1 MPPPAEPAR
10 ADAALEPSA
19 RVIAVQDGV
28 ASIRA
33 EPGVAVA
40 KNAAA
45 LLLPSRPGPDGRQ
58 ERLLAEVLRVRGS
71 EADLQVFESTA
82 GVAVGDPVV
91 LTGRPLS
98 VRLGPGLLGSLF
110 DGLQRPLEALAAAHG
125 TFLPR
130 GAEAPPLDPAA
141 RWAFAPAVRSGDR
154 VKAGDVLGTVEER
167 HIRHRIMAPFDLD
180 GCWTVL
186 WIEAGV
192 AGVLDVVAEL
202 GGPGGARRP
211 VRLAQD
217 WPIRT
222 PLPAGLLAA
231 GRAERLRPDRPLVTT
246 LRIIDTLFPVALG
259 GTAAIPGPFGAGKT
273 VLQGLIARYSEVDVV
288 VSVACGERAGEVVEM
303 IRDFA
308 RMEDPRHGG
317 ALLDRTVIV
326 CNTSSMPVAAREAS
340 IYTGVTIGEYY
351 RQMGLDVL
359 LIADSTSRW
368 AQALRE
374 TSGRL
379 EEIPGEEGY
388 PAYLDSTIRALYD
401 RAGVIRTADGRRGS
415 LTIIGAVS
423 PAGGDFDEP
432 VTRSTLAAVRT
443 FLGLSADRA
452 YKRFYPAIDPLISWS
467 RLEERLLAHWA
478 RAGAPA
484 LAAQVQTLKRLLREG
499 EDIARLMRVT
509 GEEGITLADF
519 VRLEKARFADAV
531 FLQQD
536 AFDPVDVSA
545 PPARQQALLALVIAV
560 VERPLA
566 LGDKDEVRRLFQR
579 LTAIGRN
586 LNYAPDG
593 SPDRARLE
601 AELRAELD
609 RASTPGGGAPA
620 GEGILP
626 SDAEVRRSRHT

>member
-1 MPPPAEPAR
+1 M
-10 ADAALEPSA
+10 
-19 RVIAVQDGV
+19 IAVQEGV
-28 ASIRA
+28 ASVLA
-33 EPGVAVA
+33 EPGVALT

-58 ERLLAEVLRVRGS
+58 ERLLAEVLRIRGRV
-71 EADLQVFESTA
+71 ADLQLFESTA
-82 GVAVGDPVV
+82 GVAVGDPVE
-91 LTGRPLS
+91 LSDTPLS
-98 VRLGPGLLGSLF
+98 VRLGPGLLGGLF
-110 DGLQRPLEALAAAHG
+110 DGLQRPFEAMAAAHG

-130 GAEAPPLDPAA
+130 GAEAPALDPAA
-141 RWAFAPAVRSGDR
+141 RWAFVPAVRSGDR
-154 VKAGDVLGTVEER
+154 VEAGDTLGTVEER
-167 HIRHRIMAPFDLD
+167 RIRHRIMVPFDLP
-180 GCWTVL
+180 GSWSVL

-192 AGVLDVVAEL
+192 AGVDDVVAEL
-202 GGPGGARRP
+202 AGPGGGRRAI
-211 VRLAQD
+211 RLAQD
-217 WPIRT
+217 WPIRR
-222 PLPAGLLAA
+222 PLPAPLLAA
-231 GRAERLRPDRPLVTT
+231 GRAERLLPQRPLVTT

-288 VSVACGERAGEVVEM
+288 ISVACGERAGEVVET

-308 RMEDPRHGG
+308 RMEDPRRGG
-317 ALLDRTVIV
+317 ALLDRTVII

-340 IYTGVTIGEYY
+340 VYTGVTIGEYY

-388 PAYLDSTIRALYD
+388 PPYLDSAIRALYD
-401 RAGVIRTADGRRGS
+401 RAGVVRTRDGSVGS
-415 LTIIGAVS
+415 LTMIGAVS

-432 VTRSTLAAVRT
+432 VTRSTLSAVKT

-452 YKRFYPAIDPLISWS
+452 YKRFYPAIDPLLSWS
-467 RLEERLLAHWA
+467 RLDERLA
-478 RAGAPA
+478 RHFETSGAPELPAQSRA
-484 LAAQVQTLKRLLREG
+484 LRALLHEAD
-499 EDIARLMRVT
+499 EVARMLRVT
-509 GEEGITLADF
+509 GEEGIALSDF
-519 VRLEKARFADAV
+519 IRLEKARFADAV

-545 PPARQQALLALVIAV
+545 PPARQRALLALVMEV

-566 LGDKDEVRRLFQR
+566 LADRDAVRRLFQR

-609 RASTPGGGAPA
+609 SASAAGA
-620 GEGILP
+620 
-626 SDAEVRRSRHT
+626 SRSTETS